1 MTEKL
6 EWEVGGD
13 GGGGGGGG
21 GGDDR
26 SFILKGGMT
35 DLARELGRGK
45 TGRLME
51 GNRNPDE
58 KDDYGGKRFV
68 ILCIT

>member
-6 EWEVGGD
+6 EWGGW
-13 GGGGGGGG
+13 GGE
-21 GGDDR
+21 GDDG
-26 SFILKGGMT
+26 SFILKWGMT

-45 TGRLME
+45 TGRQIE

-58 KDDYGGKRFV
+58 KDDYSGKRFV
-68 ILCIT
+68 ILRIT

>member
-1 MTEKL
+1 M
-6 EWEVGGD
+6 GGR
-13 GGGGGGGG
+13 G

-26 SFILKGGMT
+26 SFMLKGGMT

>member
-1 MTEKL
+1 MTIT
-6 EWEVGGD
+6 WEHFTYAHDHNGE
-13 GGGGGGGG
+13 G

-26 SFILKGGMT
+26 SFILKRGMT